1 MMQANDENVPIQL
14 WLAGRSYRIRVRAAD
29 AERIQRSIKL
39 ADEKITEL
47 KLNYAGKD
55 DQDFIAMCLIMY
67 ASESNG
73 NNSIDITADLKKLS
87 QDIDDLLA

>member
-55 DQDFIAMCLIMY
+55 DQDFIAMCLI
-67 ASESNG
+67 
-73 NNSIDITADLKKLS
+73 IPLILLPTLKSFLKILTICWLS
-87 QDIDDLLA
+87 GAQ